1 MKGWSVV
8 LACVW
13 LAGAGCAGAVEGPEA
28 ARTGRAAYEG
38 TIGRFG
44 TMDMPLYELVP
55 SDGSAPVAVGAQILF
70 SGDVGRCLDEAA
82 KTGRRVR
89 IAGTPIVYGDGSEV
103 LRASTVTCS
112 EVAE

>member
-44 TMDMPLYELVP
+44 TMNMPLYELVP
-55 SDGSAPVAVGAQILF
+55 
-70 SGDVGRCLDEAA
+70 
-82 KTGRRVR
+82 
-89 IAGTPIVYGDGSEV
+89 
-103 LRASTVTCS
+103 
-112 EVAE
+112 